1 MWRVPKRLEG
11 FVRGENHR
19 TAPEPRVRGREAA
32 SPWREDSYRRPG
44 DLDPECP
51 WREERAAMRP
61 GAETDRVADDCRKAR
76 RDRRNDRHGNASMDC
91 RTTVTWC
98 GSGLALRQPG
108 SSIRTD
114 QTNLAAGRM
123 AAPLRAKTAASAAV
137 TRTTEPFSSP
147 LTHLYHPSHNRV
159 SHHAVIMD
167 GIGEWHYK
175 CAIEDRLHDRLA
187 GPSRSGSDAQGVV
200 NRLLG
205 RFGTGGLAHVQGAPV
220 GTAEGGGD
228 ALLAFEDTS

>member
-11 FVRGENHR
+11 FVGGERNR
-19 TAPEPRVRGREAA
+19 TAPEPGVRGREAA

-44 DLDPECP
+44 EFDPECP
-51 WREERAAMRP
+51 RREERAAMRP
-61 GAETDRVADDCRKAR
+61 DAETDRVADDCREAR

-137 TRTTEPFSSP
+137 TCTAEPFSSP
-147 LTHLYHPSHNRV
+147 LRDRAGSAVRRV
-159 SHHAVIMD
+159 
-167 GIGEWHYK
+167 GK
-175 CAIEDRLHDRLA
+175 
-187 GPSRSGSDAQGVV
+187 SRSADCQERPVDPH
-200 NRLLG
+200 G
-205 RFGTGGLAHVQGAPV
+205 RASLASAPESARPCSAAMRATGGA
-220 GTAEGGGD
+220 TI
-228 ALLAFEDTS
+228 T